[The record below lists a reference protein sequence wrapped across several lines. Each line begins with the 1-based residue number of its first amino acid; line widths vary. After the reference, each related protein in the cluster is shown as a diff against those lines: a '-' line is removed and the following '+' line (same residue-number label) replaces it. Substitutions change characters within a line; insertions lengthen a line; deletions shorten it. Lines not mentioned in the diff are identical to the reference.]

1 MKPPISKSAFDAMM
15 QAVKHFEQVD
25 EGCGFDLLDERIASI
40 KETHELN
47 DREIETVYRWACR
60 TYYMENLINKQ

>member
-1 MKPPISKSAFDAMM
+1 MKPHIPKSAFDAMM

-40 KETHELN
+40 KETHELTEK
-47 DREIETVYRWACR
+47 EIETVYSWACR
-60 TYYMENLINKQ
+60 TYYREQGK